1 MSYGVANILAPELKG
16 LNHFKPTWILNCLG
30 VCWKVPWE
38 MQHRCLL
45 PLLLMPACMQSGC
58 SAVEQTE
65 HPKALLSFSLYRFAV
80 PAITCSEHCSC
91 HVFVSI
97 ERSNSYL
104 TDLGCVCIP
113 VSLCF
118 PHMPSFLPNA
128 SCYIS
133 MMHWGTF
140 FSAGKLLSACSAE
153 FQCSAHSDITSMR
166 TRVLCV
172 STEEASVLGWG
183 GLQQMVFD
191 FLC

>member
-118 PHMPSFLPNA
+118 PHMPSFFTKCQLLHFYDALRNLFFQLENYLVLVQLSSNVLLTLTSPP
-128 SCYIS
+128 
-133 MMHWGTF
+133 WGLG
-140 FSAGKLLSACSAE
+140 FSVWVQRKP
-153 FQCSAHSDITSMR
+153 QY
-166 TRVLCV
+166 
-172 STEEASVLGWG
+172 
-183 GLQQMVFD
+183 
-191 FLC
+191 